1 MKMRFFARLGV
12 FGIVLAGPAAVSQA
26 VITHPVDDP
35 NLGSLP
41 KPNANVVG
49 KWDVD
54 GSANAS
60 LVAIDPNHAITTR
73 HQLGGGVNSIV
84 TFGGTRYKISQ
95 ETPIGSA
102 DLRVLTLTQE
112 FSAAPANLSF
122 FTPVY
127 TGLTAPV
134 TQTLTLGGF
143 GRPRGAT
150 LLQGGQPY
158 GYAWNLDFNGDTVTD
173 NVNQTP
179 QSFGRNVVDATQAG
193 ASVGSFVNDILIAD
207 FDGPGL
213 GVTGEANVSEF
224 DSGGGWFFEVSPG
237 VWQVA
242 GLTEGFDH
250 TGVNSGQPSNQDLFA
265 AFNNAAVPQP
275 DLLFAIDLT
284 TYRSAIASVVPEPG
298 CATLLVAGAAL
309 VLGRRRRGRSL

>member
-1 MKMRFFARLGV
+1 MKMRFCARLGV
-12 FGIVLAGPAAVSQA
+12 LGIVLSGPAVVSQA

-35 NLGSLP
+35 NLGALP
-41 KPNANVVG
+41 RPDANVVG

-54 GSANAS
+54 GSANGS
-60 LVAIDPNHAITTR
+60 LVAIDANHAITTR
-73 HQLGGGVNSIV
+73 HQAGGGVGAIV

-112 FSAAPANLSF
+112 FSAAPANLSN

-127 TGLTAPV
+127 TGV
-134 TQTLTLGGF
+134 TEPIGQTLTLGGF
-143 GRPRGAT
+143 GRPRGTT

-158 GYAWNLDFNGDTVTD
+158 GYAWNLDVNGDTFVD

-179 QSFGRNVVDATQAG
+179 ESFGRNILEATQSAVN
-193 ASVGSFVNDILIAD
+193 VGPFVSDILIAD

-213 GVTGEANVSEF
+213 GVTGEANIAEF
-224 DSGGGWFFEVSPG
+224 DSGGGWFVETSPG

-242 GLTEGFDH
+242 GLTEGFQHAD
-250 TGVNSGQPSNQDLFA
+250 VNSGEPTNQALFA
-265 AFNNAAVPQP
+265 AFNDATSPQP
-275 DLLFAIDLT
+275 DLLIAVDLT
-284 TYRSAIASVVPEPG
+284 SYRNDIAAAVPEPG
-298 CATLLVAGAAL
+298 SATLLVAGAAL
-309 VLGRRRRGRSL
+309 MCGRRRARVR